1 MNNLISLPKITA
13 VNYAEPNHIIN
24 LLTLLTLLFIWSD
37 ILKSPDPIST
47 GQTEYQL
54 IENIISLIHA
64 ITAV

>member
-13 VNYAEPNHIIN
+13 VNYAESNHIIN

-47 GQTEYQL
+47 GQTV
-54 IENIISLIHA
+54 S
-64 ITAV
+64 VD

>member
-1 MNNLISLPKITA
+1 MNNLISLRKITA

-64 ITAV
+64 ITSV

>member
-1 MNNLISLPKITA
+1 MNNLILPKITA

-64 ITAV
+64 ITSV

>member
-13 VNYAEPNHIIN
+13 VNYAESNHIIN

-64 ITAV
+64 ITSV